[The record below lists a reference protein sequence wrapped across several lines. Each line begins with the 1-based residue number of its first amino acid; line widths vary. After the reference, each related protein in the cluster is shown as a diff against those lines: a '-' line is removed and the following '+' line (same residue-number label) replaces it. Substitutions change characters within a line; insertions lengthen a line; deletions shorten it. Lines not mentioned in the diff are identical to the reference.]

1 MTMEY
6 SNFFFDA
13 TSSDIFKKF
22 AAKND
27 IYSIDKIE
35 NIVKFITDNGL
46 TVPLISQNVS
56 PNDISI
62 TSKNYRETISAAGLS
77 SRSRATL
84 LVLESL
90 VGDRRIEDI
99 KIHCAEALSGF
110 SLKLRGIFPKLICTE
125 YSTDEDVISKL
136 YPIPIADLS
145 DLDFPDDSFDFQVSN
160 DVLEHVPD
168 ISICLRESKR
178 ILKFDGHAIFTVP
191 FDVNAEK
198 NSVRAILENGE
209 LKHLKPPDY
218 HGDPLSKDGV
228 LVFCIPGWEIINQA
242 MSAGF
247 SSAFIRFV
255 SSEKHG
261 IVGAD
266 STGILVVVC
275 KK

>member
-1 MTMEY
+1 MEY

-13 TSSDIFKKF
+13 TSSDIFSKF
-22 AAKND
+22 ALKNE

-35 NIVKFITDNGL
+35 KLVKSVTDNGL
-46 TVPLISQNVS
+46 ILPITSQNIS

-90 VGDRRIEDI
+90 VGEKRIEEI
-99 KIHCAEALSGF
+99 TIHCAEALSGF
-110 SLKLRGIFPKLICTE
+110 SLKLRGIFPKSICTE
-125 YSTDEDVISKL
+125 YSTDEDVIRKL

-145 DLDFPDDSFDFQVSN
+145 DLDFPDSSFDFQVSN

-168 ISICLRESKR
+168 ISMCLRESIR
-178 ILKFDGHAIFTVP
+178 ILKFGGYSIFTVP
-191 FDVNAEK
+191 FDTNAEK
-198 NSVRAILENGE
+198 NSVRAILENGV
-209 LKHLKPPDY
+209 LKHLKPPEY

-228 LVFCIPGWEIINQA
+228 LVFCIPGWEILNQA
-242 MSAGF
+242 LSAGF
-247 SSAFIRFV
+247 SSAFLRFV

-261 IVGAD
+261 VVGAD